1 MEKDQEILGLILET
15 EKNLTKNYAVALTEA
30 SNDKLTNELKE
41 QFDEALQNQRDVY
54 NYMSAQ
60 GWYKLE
66 YATESKIKQDKEKN
80 QKVLEGLT
88 EI

>member
-1 MEKDQEILGLILET
+1 MEKDQEIMGIILEI
-15 EKNLTKNYAVALTEA
+15 EKNLTKNYAIALTEA
-30 SNDKLTNELKE
+30 SNDKLTNDLKE
-41 QFDEALQNQRDVY
+41 QFDQVLQNQRDVY
-54 NYMSAQ
+54 NYMSSQ

-80 QKVLEGLT
+80 QKILDGLI